1 MRSFLK
7 DDDGLLDL
15 VVKVVTIATFV
26 FAVHQY
32 VYKIYPVWSKE
43 KKLLEVSQELEE
55 KQQAL
60 NVVSED
66 LSNAR
71 KSLEEKEAQVK
82 NAELQLR
89 FVQEENAKKERELKS
104 KIQTLVSKAEALKE
118 EYEAEKRK
126 ISNELQVAK
135 KSIET
140 TNSRMVGVYLESFAN
155 DIFNIQIDNIRWSRG
170 EDKLDL
176 KRDIFKYSEEKLASE
191 KDPIKKA
198 ALQIF
203 RLYAEKELESGQK
216 EYSKALMVSVF
227 YQFNQEAKEL
237 IKSLK
242 NA

>member
-1 MRSFLK
+1 MKLKNEKYQMSF
-7 DDDGLLDL
+7 
-15 VVKVVTIATFV
+15 
-26 FAVHQY
+26 
-32 VYKIYPVWSKE
+32 
-43 KKLLEVSQELEE
+43 
-55 KQQAL
+55 
-60 NVVSED
+60 
-66 LSNAR
+66 
-71 KSLEEKEAQVK
+71 KSLKKAQK
-82 NAELQLR
+82 PRIAAWLE
-89 FVQEENAKKERELKS
+89 
-104 KIQTLVSKAEALKE
+104 
-118 EYEAEKRK
+118 
-126 ISNELQVAK
+126 
-135 KSIET
+135 SIW
-140 TNSRMVGVYLESFAN
+140 NSFAN